1 MTNDTADYAKDGDH
15 FWNLMIRTDDG
26 HEKENLTQESVL
38 YFDSEE
44 HLSME
49 RKRKRR
55 FLVSF
60 WARERLRC
68 SIEKRTNCCR
78 IL

>member
-38 YFDSEE
+38 YFDSQEQADAFMSE
-44 HLSME
+44 IPNDADNL
-49 RKRKRR
+49 R
-55 FLVSF
+55 FVDCGDGKV
-60 WARERLRC
+60 RV
-68 SIEKRTNCCR
+68 IY
-78 IL
+78 